1 MFTLKKA
8 NKTKPKHLLVIRL
21 SAMGDVALMAPVLNA
36 LAQQHPQ
43 VSITLLTLE
52 KWAPIFAHIPGLK
65 LHFAHPKTTHRGL
78 GGLWKLSREIAAV
91 RPSAIADLHHVLR
104 SKIIRFFLK
113 PLRLQTAVIDK
124 GRAEKKALTAFSNK
138 NFRPLTHTTARYAA
152 VFESLGYPLLLAKE
166 ALLPRPT
173 KPKPTKPNPAIP
185 QPDRKEIM
193 TRETMQQCLEVI
205 KTTGA
210 HTLDLTG
217 GAPEMNPDFRWFV
230 EKASAAGV
238 KDFIV
243 RSNLTII
250 RANKKYH
257 DLPEF
262 FAKHGVH
269 VVSSLPHYTQG
280 KTDKQRGDGV
290 FNSSIEALKSLN
302 RVGYGKPGSPLK
314 LDLVYNPS
322 GAFLPGDQKA
332 MEQDFK
338 KALWEDFGIEFHALF
353 AITNLPIARFLDYL
367 VASGNFEDYMYA
379 LVDAYNPAAVS
390 GVMCTNTLSVSWDG
404 YLYDCDFNQ
413 MLGLKVASK
422 AKHISEY
429 QEDLL
434 AERDIVISQH
444 CYGCTAGA
452 GSSCQGTVA

>member
-1 MFTLKKA
+1 MATKSLK
-8 NKTKPKHLLVIRL
+8 
-21 SAMGDVALMAPVLNA
+21 ALGHQ
-36 LAQQHPQ
+36 LAQTQKQ
-43 VSITLLTLE
+43 LDLLQSGPFKVGELPLFKDKIAQTGQFPLRAKTLE
-52 KWAPIFAHIPGLK
+52 I
-65 LHFAHPKTTHRGL
+65 
-78 GGLWKLSREIAAV
+78 
-91 RPSAIADLHHVLR
+91 
-104 SKIIRFFLK
+104 
-113 PLRLQTAVIDK
+113 LQI
-124 GRAEKKALTAFSNK
+124 N
-138 NFRPLTHTTARYAA
+138 
-152 VFESLGYPLLLAKE
+152 LGYMCNQVCAHCHVD
-166 ALLPRPT
+166 AG
-173 KPKPTKPNPAIP
+173 
-185 QPDRKEIM
+185 PDRKEIM
-193 TRETMQQCLEVI
+193 SRETMQQCLDVI
-205 KTTGA
+205 AQTGA

-230 EKASAAGV
+230 EAASAAGI

-269 VVSSLPHYTQG
+269 VVSSMPHYTQG

-290 FNSSIEALKSLN
+290 FNASIEALKMLN
-302 RVGYGKPGSPLK
+302 KVGYGMPGNDLK

-322 GAFLPGDQKA
+322 GAYLPGDEAALEK
-332 MEQDFK
+332 DFK
-338 KALWEDFGIEFHALF
+338 KALDTDFGIQFNALF
-353 AITNLPIARFLDYL
+353 AITNLPISRFLDYL

-379 LVDAYNPAAVS
+379 LVDAYNPAAVA

-422 AKHISEY
+422 ARHIKDY
-429 QEDLL
+429 DTTLL
-434 AERDIVISQH
+434 EGREVVISQH